1 MPTRKVPPNST
12 SLTGQVAGRKSVG
25 SADSESTLEHD
36 LLTLLE
42 FDSAVDRYEV
52 QPVRI
57 DYVDE
62 NGRARHYTPD
72 VLVHYRN
79 RSDED
84 PRAPLLA
91 EVKPRAVL
99 ARDWKDIRRKVRAAR
114 AYARENGWHFRVL
127 TEKHI
132 RTPYLRNARF
142 LLPYTRLESDAAM
155 EALLTQRL
163 SELGAATPDA
173 LLASVYWAPEN
184 RAMLLPSVWRLV
196 GIGRID
202 CDLGLPLTMATRLW
216 LAE

>member
-1 MPTRKVPPNST
+1 MPTRKILPSST

-25 SADSESTLEHD
+25 PADSESTLEHD

-42 FDSAVDRYEV
+42 FDRAVNRYEV

-72 VLVHYRN
+72 VLVHYR
-79 RSDED
+79 SEPDEETR
-84 PRAPLLA
+84 PPLLA
-91 EVKPRAVL
+91 EVKPRAIL
-99 ARDWKDIRRKVRAAR
+99 ARDWRDIRRKVRAAR
-114 AYARENGWHFRVL
+114 AHAQENGWKFCVL

-132 RTPYLRNARF
+132 RTPFLRNARF
-142 LLPYTRLESDAAM
+142 LLPYTRLESDSAM
-155 EALLTQRL
+155 EALLTNSL

-196 GIGRID
+196 GIGRIA
-202 CDLGLPLTMATRLW
+202 CDLGLPLTMTTRLW